1 MITEY
6 IGKNTGYL
14 HTVVYIACTLLTL
27 VYLPTL
33 SLVEFLLWL
42 VGTNLLVGYLISG
55 FQHRY
60 CSHKS
65 WQPNRFVEAFSVFL
79 TTFFLLT
86 PCMGWAS
93 VHRLHHRYTDTE
105 KDPHGNVHSIF
116 DNFMVF
122 NISPPVTSIPRW
134 MIRDRLYGFQ
144 ARWYWEIGLLSGALM
159 FLFGYGML
167 WASVIAV
174 AYVFQVTLNIVGH
187 PERSPVNNALL
198 SVLYSG
204 ELYHKNHHQKP
215 SNPKFGLID
224 APYQFFIR
232 FLNVRKDR

>member
-1 MITEY
+1 
-6 IGKNTGYL
+6 
-14 HTVVYIACTLLTL
+14 
-27 VYLPTL
+27 
-33 SLVEFLLWL
+33 
-42 VGTNLLVGYLISG
+42 
-55 FQHRY
+55 
-60 CSHKS
+60 
-65 WQPNRFVEAFSVFL
+65 
-79 TTFFLLT
+79 
-86 PCMGWAS
+86 MGWAS

-122 NISPPVTSIPRW
+122 NINPPVTSIPRW

-144 ARWYWEIGLLSGALM
+144 ARYYWEIGLLSGALM
-159 FLFGYGML
+159 FLLGYGML

-174 AYVFQVTLNIVGH
+174 AYIFQVTLNILGH

-215 SNPKFGLID
+215 ARPQFGLID

-232 FLNVRKDR
+232 FLDVRKDR